1 MYLIIYDRA
10 GIAHEYGFNS
20 VPPLSI
26 EYFEP
31 GYLVLLGT
39 IMSIVGCAVF
49 CFLNGTGTF
58 LHYLVFASWFATLFP
73 ITGIVPTGTFIAER
87 LMYPSTVAV
96 AIYGARLLTGLI
108 VVRTSDSTM
117 DFTQT
122 CFRLIVLILAAKSTY
137 IGVHDRIC
145 DWCDSTRLLQTTL
158 RNFPNNALSKYDL
171 GIRIVKEGID
181 HNVTFAQELFE
192 SALEILPSFCRNHFP
207 LAILAEMR
215 NDLVNKEYHLVEAI
229 FCSTTNND
237 ASAYY
242 TKTWT
247 NLLAKTSTESLEA
260 YHQLTEFY
268 ANQSKIIKKRMEE
281 QGITKE
287 H

>member
-1 MYLIIYDRA
+1 MYLYNHIFCFL
-10 GIAHEYGFNS
+10 GVAHEYGYDS
-20 VPPLSI
+20 VPELPIDRFDRMQMVIIVVLVAFIFTSYYSCRRGPSSI
-26 EYFEP
+26 
-31 GYLVLLGT
+31 LKATMVMCWML
-39 IMSIVGCAVF
+39 
-49 CFLNGTGTF
+49 
-58 LHYLVFASWFATLFP
+58 TLFP
-73 ITGIVPTGTFIAER
+73 ISGVLVTGTFIAER

-207 LAILAEMR
+207 LVILAEMR
-215 NDLVNKEYHLVEAI
+215 NDLVNK
-229 FCSTTNND
+229 
-237 ASAYY
+237 
-242 TKTWT
+242 
-247 NLLAKTSTESLEA
+247 
-260 YHQLTEFY
+260 
-268 ANQSKIIKKRMEE
+268 
-281 QGITKE
+281 
-287 H
+287 